1 MRTVCFT
8 ITAAFVLALA
18 LMFCAPSSTANTW
31 RADVYPDRNDLTKSR
46 FIGTFDSLEACRE
59 AARKAL
65 RDLGATESGDY
76 ECGKNCKPMF
86 PELADSAQVC
96 EETLR

>member
-1 MRTVCFT
+1 MIHR
-8 ITAAFVLALA
+8 ITAASVLAVAVMLA
-18 LMFCAPSSTANTW
+18 ACGENTW
-31 RADVYPDRNDLTKSR
+31 RADVYPDRNNLSESK

-59 AARKAL
+59 AAKNAL
-65 RDLGATESGDY
+65 EEIGATDSGDY

-86 PELADSAQVC
+86 PQLEDSVQVC